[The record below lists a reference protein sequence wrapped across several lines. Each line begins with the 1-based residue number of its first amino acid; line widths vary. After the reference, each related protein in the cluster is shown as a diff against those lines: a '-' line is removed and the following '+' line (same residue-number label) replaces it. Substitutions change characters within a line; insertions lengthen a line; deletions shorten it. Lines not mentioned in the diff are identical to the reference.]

1 MIMNRLQMIAA
12 LAAIPL
18 AALPA
23 LAQTPVSAGGDTV
36 VLIVKSPRGVE
47 VTFSGTIVLRDAKTT
62 RRIDNVK
69 TPFELRLPAQDIDAR
84 FVADD
89 GAGLN
94 GEIVEFRG
102 GEKRGQVWGTMYRG
116 PLLLYFEPG
125 RRFGF
130 GDRTLAPRPT
140 P

>member
-1 MIMNRLQMIAA
+1 MIRRQMIAA
-12 LAAIPL
+12 MAAIPL
-18 AALPA
+18 AAFRM
-23 LAQTPVSAGGDTV
+23 LAQTPVSASGDTV

-47 VTFSGTIVLRDAKTT
+47 VTFSGTIVLRDANTT
-62 RRIDNVK
+62 QRIDNVK
-69 TPFELRLPAQDIDAR
+69 TPFELRLPRQNIDAR
-84 FVADD
+84 FVAED

-94 GEIVEFRG
+94 GEIVAFRG
-102 GEKRGQVWGTMYRG
+102 GEKRGQVWGTIYRG

-125 RRFGF
+125 GRFGF